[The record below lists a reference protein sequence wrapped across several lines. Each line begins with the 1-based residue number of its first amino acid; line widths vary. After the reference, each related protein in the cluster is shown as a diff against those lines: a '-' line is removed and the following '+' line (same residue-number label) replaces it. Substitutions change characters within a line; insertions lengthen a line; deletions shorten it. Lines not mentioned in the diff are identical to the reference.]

1 MVKLFMLN
9 FILILAGKTVLF
21 LSKKFKLGS
30 GSTWPGH
37 VAMETNP
44 KFIKEIIA
52 NNPHLRVVIVAGT
65 NGKTTTSKILKH
77 ILSTSGLRV
86 FQNEAGANLLNGI
99 ASTIISYSDLF
110 GRIKYDVAIF
120 EVDERNVS
128 LVLKEI
134 KPYSIVLLNVF
145 RDQLDRYGEINQV
158 VKDWESALL
167 NTNEAILTTN
177 GDDPMLTYIA
187 KKSNLQT
194 DFFGVEDSLMKQDEV
209 GHDVDFIYCPVC
221 QTKLK
226 YQKIS
231 FSHMGD
237 FTCPKC
243 KFTRELII
251 HVNKLHYP
259 LFGVYNIYNTN
270 AAAVV
275 ALRSFE
281 ISQEIINEA
290 LKKFEPAF
298 GRQEEIKYKGKKII
312 MLLSKNPAGFN
323 QSIDAINSLTKK
335 GNILLILNDRIPD
348 GRDVS
353 WIWDVDFEKIKDGVK
368 IFITGVR
375 SYDMGLRIKYS
386 HDNSNKNTSSK
397 FKVIED
403 LNEAI
408 ETSCRVTEEN
418 EILFILPTY
427 SGMLEAREILTGKKI
442 L

>member
-1 MVKLFMLN
+1 MLN
-9 FILILAGKTVLF
+9 YILILIGKIVLA
-21 LSKKFKLGS
+21 LSKQLKLGS

-52 NNPHLRVVIVAGT
+52 NNPQLRVVIVAGT
-65 NGKTTTSKILKH
+65 NGKTTTSKILKQ

-99 ASTIISYSDLF
+99 ASTIISYSNIF
-110 GRIKYDVAIF
+110 GKINYDVAIF

-134 KPYSIVLLNVF
+134 KPYSIVLLNIF
-145 RDQLDRYGEINQV
+145 RDQLDRYGEVNQV

-177 GDDPMLTYIA
+177 GDDPELTYIA

-194 DFFGVEDSLMKQDEV
+194 DYFGLDDSLMKDGQV
-209 GHDVDFIYCPVC
+209 GHDVDFIYCPTC

-226 YQKIS
+226 YKKIS

-237 FTCPKC
+237 FSCPKC

-251 HVNKLHYP
+251 HVSKLYYP

-270 AAAVV
+270 AAAVT
-275 ALRSFE
+275 AFRSFD

-290 LKKFEPAF
+290 LKKFKPAF
-298 GRQEEIKYKGKKII
+298 GRQEEINYKGKKII

-323 QSIDAINSLTKK
+323 QSIEAINSLRKK
-335 GNILLILNDRIPD
+335 GNILLLLNDRIPD

-353 WIWDVDFEKIKDGVK
+353 WIWDVDFEEIKDDAK
-368 IFITGVR
+368 IFISGDR
-375 SYDMGLRIKYS
+375 SYDMGLRIRYS
-386 HDNSNKNTSSK
+386 DINSNKNISPR
-397 FKVIED
+397 FMVIEN
-403 LNEAI
+403 LSEAI
-408 ETSCRVTEEN
+408 DTAVSKTDKD